1 MTMLLERSELMIREG
16 AEDGFWAIM
25 RERGLA
31 MLAGVPGVL
40 KVAMGQG
47 VENPQ
52 KFLLTV
58 EWESMDAHTAF
69 TKMPVFN
76 EFRALFGPY
85 SVGGA
90 MEHFMMD

>member
-1 MTMLLERSELMIREG
+1 MLLERSEIMIREG
-16 AEDGFWAIM
+16 AEDGFWSVM

-31 MLAGVPGVL
+31 MLSSVPGVH
-40 KVAMGQG
+40 KVSMGQG

-58 EWESMDAHTAF
+58 EWTSMDAHTAF
-69 TKMPVFN
+69 TEMPVFT
-76 EFRALFGPY
+76 EFRSLFGPY
-85 SVGGA
+85 SLGGA